1 MEAGKLQILFRSIK
15 ESILKFID
23 DWKAQFPK
31 LWSVR
36 LSLLAAL
43 ASGIETGM
51 NLYASNTPPM
61 LVIAAFLTSVGS
73 AIARIIAQPSVTG
86 NGQQ

>member
-1 MEAGKLQILFRSIK
+1 M
-15 ESILKFID
+15 KFID

-31 LWSVR
+31 LWSIR
-36 LSLLAAL
+36 FSLLSAL
-43 ASGIETGM
+43 ASAIETGM
-51 NLYASNTPPM
+51 QLYANNTPPL
-61 LVIAAFLTSVGS
+61 LVVGALFTSVGA

>member
-1 MEAGKLQILFRSIK
+1 MA
-15 ESILKFID
+15 FID

-36 LSLLAAL
+36 FALLSAL
-43 ASGIETGM
+43 ASAVEAGT
-51 NLYASNTPPM
+51 NLYANNTPPL
-61 LVIAAFLTSVGS
+61 LVVAAFMASLGA
-73 AIARIIAQPSVTG
+73 AIARIVAQPSVTG